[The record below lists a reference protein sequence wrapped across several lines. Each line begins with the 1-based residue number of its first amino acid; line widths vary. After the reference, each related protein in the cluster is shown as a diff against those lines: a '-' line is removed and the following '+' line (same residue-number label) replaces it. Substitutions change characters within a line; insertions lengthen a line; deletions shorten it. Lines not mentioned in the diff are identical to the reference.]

1 MPYHKPDPQPLLA
14 CAKLFETDLPLA
26 LYIGDTISDSICAKN
41 AGIDFALAGWGCPD
55 HKNVPSDILLHTP
68 SELLSL

>member
-14 CAKLFETDLPLA
+14 CAKLFEADLSLV

-41 AGIDFALAGWGCPD
+41 AGVNFALAGWGCPD
-55 HKNVPSDILLHTP
+55 PNSVPSDILLHTP
-68 SELLSL
+68 EELLSF